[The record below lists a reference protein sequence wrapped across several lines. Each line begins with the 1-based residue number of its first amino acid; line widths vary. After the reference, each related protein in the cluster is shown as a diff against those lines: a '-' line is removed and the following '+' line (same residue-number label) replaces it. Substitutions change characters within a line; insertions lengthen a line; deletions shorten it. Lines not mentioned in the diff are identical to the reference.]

1 MRASIWASAL
11 AALMVNISAASADG
25 IDDNM
30 NCYDQFLGGD
40 MKLAIYYCS
49 RAIQS
54 GELEPGDVVVALL
67 NRGVAYKNTGNL
79 EMAVIDYSSALE
91 LSPDDALLY
100 SNRANAYRELGR
112 TTEALDDINRALE
125 LNPENPSAFYVRGLL
140 FEAVGDAPSARLDFL
155 RAYELNPENK
165 DFREKAQSLAATPV
179 EPVVAPDTQQ
189 Y

>member
-1 MRASIWASAL
+1 MMRASILASAL
-11 AALMVNISAASADG
+11 TALVMSVSAASADG
-25 IDDNM
+25 IEDNM
-30 NCYDQFLGGD
+30 NCYDQFHGGD

-54 GELEPGDVVVALL
+54 GELEQGDVVVALL

-91 LSPDDALLY
+91 IAPDDALLY

-112 TTEALDDINRALE
+112 TAEGLQDINKALE

-140 FEAVGDAPSARLDFL
+140 FESIGDAASARLDFL
-155 RAYELNPENK
+155 RAYDLNPEHK
-165 DFREKAQSLAATPV
+165 EFRERAEALGAITPAAQ
-179 EPVVAPDTQQ
+179 QQ
-189 Y
+189 